1 MRKKKLIV
9 SILAVSSSLFVWCSY
24 YGVKTVLAR
33 DRGILMEDVEAL
45 SRKECQ
51 IYDSNKKPLC
61 EKAETMKC
69 GFSIGDNHIYCQD
82 MKLMKKE

>member
-1 MRKKKLIV
+1 
-9 SILAVSSSLFVWCSY
+9 
-24 YGVKTVLAR
+24 
-33 DRGILMEDVEAL
+33 MEDVEAL